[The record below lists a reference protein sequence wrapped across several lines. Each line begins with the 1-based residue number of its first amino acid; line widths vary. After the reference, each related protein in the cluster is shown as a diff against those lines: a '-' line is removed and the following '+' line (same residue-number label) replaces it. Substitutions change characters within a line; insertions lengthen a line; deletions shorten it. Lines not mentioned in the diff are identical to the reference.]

1 MRESQKNRLN
11 NPEVDPLLIGSG
23 WTLDDLD
30 KPQILLEST
39 AGDSHPGSRH
49 LGHLVDAAKNGVY
62 KSGGKPAV
70 YTVTDICDG
79 VATGH
84 DGMNYSLVS
93 RDLMAGMVEVHAR
106 SLPFDAMVTF
116 SSCDK
121 AVPAHLMAIAG
132 LNIPAIHVCG
142 GSMMPGPGF
151 STAVTCYESAQ
162 KIKTGEINENEDL
175 FYKLNACSTCGACQY
190 MGTASTMQVMAES
203 LGLSLPGN
211 ALMPASSNLI
221 TGYADRAGRKI
232 SGLLENDIR
241 PAMIMTRKAFEN
253 AVMVHAAVSGS
264 TNALLHLPAIANQAG
279 VSLTPGDFDRIHK
292 KIPVLTGLQMTGP
305 WPTQILWYAG
315 GVPAIMRVLKDHL
328 HLDALTVTG
337 RTLGDNLAELERN
350 EFFDRSALYLKNFN
364 IKPDTVIR
372 SLDNPYNSEGGL
384 RILYG
389 NIAPEG
395 AVIKH
400 AAVSKAMHCHTGP
413 ARPFDSEEKAIEAIE
428 GGRILPG
435 DVIIIRY
442 EGPGGSGMP
451 EMFRTTEILHHH
463 PQLGDKVALVTDGR
477 FSGATRGPAIG
488 HVTPEA
494 AAGGPLAFVETGDLI
509 SINIHRET
517 LDIVGINGKKQTSE
531 KINRCLKERADLW
544 KGFTKKKK
552 GVLGLFARMAGPT
565 QKGAS
570 MLK

>member
-1 MRESQKNRLN
+1 
-11 NPEVDPLLIGSG
+11 
-23 WTLDDLD
+23 
-30 KPQILLEST
+30 
-39 AGDSHPGSRH
+39 
-49 LGHLVDAAKNGVY
+49 
-62 KSGGKPAV
+62 
-70 YTVTDICDG
+70 
-79 VATGH
+79 
-84 DGMNYSLVS
+84 
-93 RDLMAGMVEVHAR
+93 
-106 SLPFDAMVTF
+106 
-116 SSCDK
+116 
-121 AVPAHLMAIAG
+121 
-132 LNIPAIHVCG
+132 
-142 GSMMPGPGF
+142 
-151 STAVTCYESAQ
+151 
-162 KIKTGEINENEDL
+162 
-175 FYKLNACSTCGACQY
+175 
-190 MGTASTMQVMAES
+190 
-203 LGLSLPGN
+203 
-211 ALMPASSNLI
+211 
-221 TGYADRAGRKI
+221 RKI
-232 SGLLENDIR
+232 TELRENDIR
-241 PAMIMTRKAFEN
+241 PAPILSGKAFEN
-253 AVMVHAAVSGS
+253 GVTDHGAVSGS

-337 RTLGDNLAELERN
+337 KTLGDNLAELEKN
-350 EFFDRSALYLKNFN
+350 GFFDRSGLYLKNFN
-364 IKPDTVIR
+364 IEPDTVIR

-384 RILYG
+384 RVLYG
-389 NIAPEG
+389 NLAPEG

-494 AAGGPLAFVETGDLI
+494 AAGGPLAFVKTDDLI
-509 SINIHRET
+509 SIDIHRQT
-517 LDIVGINGKKQTSE
+517 LDVVGFDGKQKNPE
-531 KINRCLKERADLW
+531 EVNRRLEERVDSW
-544 KGFTKKKK
+544 KGFKKKKK